1 MKKKGGDGLTFRN
14 NLLTSVLNSGH
25 NNLSAARF
33 RIHVV
38 ARQNN
43 IHDYQI
49 SEILCTLIGQ
59 IIGQGAFR
67 RNSMLKILEA
77 FQIPCRAP
85 GKWLK
90 THAKEYYFRNAN
102 PAWMGKFG
110 SNGTYKMPVIEQDM
124 GYKEKLRSHSYCANS
139 PCVA

>member
-43 IHDYQI
+43 IHDYKI
-49 SEILCTLIGQ
+49 SEILRTLIGQ

-67 RNSMLKILEA
+67 RNSMRKILEA
-77 FQIPCRAP
+77 FQIPHHVP
-85 GKWLK
+85 GKWPR
-90 THAKEYYFRNAN
+90 THAKEYYLKTPNQHRWENLAQ
-102 PAWMGKFG
+102 MEHTRCLL
-110 SNGTYKMPVIEQDM
+110 SNRIWGIK
-124 GYKEKLRSHSYCANS
+124 RS
-139 PCVA
+139 